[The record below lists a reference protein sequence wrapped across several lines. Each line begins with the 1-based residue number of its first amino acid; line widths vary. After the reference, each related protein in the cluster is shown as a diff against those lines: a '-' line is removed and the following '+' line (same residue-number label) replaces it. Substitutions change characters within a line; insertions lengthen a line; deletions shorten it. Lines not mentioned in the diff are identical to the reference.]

1 MLVILFRSKLT
12 GNAGDDYGRM
22 SDAMLAHA
30 RTFPGFVD
38 VKSFKADDGERLTVV
53 WWQDEETLKVWATD
67 AKHRVAQ
74 QAGRD
79 RWYEYYRM
87 DVAQIVRISNFVRPA
102 TPSPKLSRPITS
114 LRTDSEPT
122 PT

>member
-1 MLVILFRSKLT
+1 MMVILFRSKLAAS
-12 GNAGDDYGRM
+12 AGDDYARM
-22 SDAMLAHA
+22 SEAMLAHA
-30 RTFPGFVD
+30 KTFAGFVD

-53 WWQDEETLKVWATD
+53 WWQDEATLKAWATD

-87 DVAQIVRISNFVRPA
+87 DVAQIVRV
-102 TPSPKLSRPITS
+102 SRFDRDAGPP
-114 LRTDSEPT
+114 EPRA
-122 PT
+122 